1 MDNVRNFDV
10 HANDNPVKYDDLS
23 KYSLLFPNEQLET
36 EIEASR
42 SLIQSDKEQ
51 HHIPHG
57 KESVQEKKIL
67 SQENK
72 IQRFNEHVQDLRR
85 QLVQCRNENQVELTE
100 LVTELDQL
108 PLSCD

>member
-1 MDNVRNFDV
+1 MDNVRN
-10 HANDNPVKYDDLS
+10 
-23 KYSLLFPNEQLET
+23 
-36 EIEASR
+36 
-42 SLIQSDKEQ
+42 
-51 HHIPHG
+51 
-57 KESVQEKKIL
+57 KIL

-72 IQRFNEHVQDLRR
+72 IQRFNEQVQDLRR

>member
-1 MDNVRNFDV
+1 MTINKCTCEF
-10 HANDNPVKYDDLS
+10 K
-23 KYSLLFPNEQLET
+23 
-36 EIEASR
+36 
-42 SLIQSDKEQ
+42 Q

-57 KESVQEKKIL
+57 KECARKGLSLSKIL

-72 IQRFNEHVQDLRR
+72 IQRFNEQVQDLRR

-108 PLSCD
+108 PLSCDYSTNFVMSPLMAEGLAMREAIRKSKELGIRRL